1 MVERRELL
9 LHAVQQQPRQLAL
22 QLRQLPLDRVPLLL
36 VRRRPVFRLWQLP
49 LGRVHQRRRS
59 MLEWRELLLDR
70 LQQRRQS
77 AVERRELLL
86 SHRGSRLRQLP

>member
-1 MVERRELL
+1 
-9 LHAVQQQPRQLAL
+9 
-22 QLRQLPLDRVPLLL
+22 
-36 VRRRPVFRLWQLP
+36 
-49 LGRVHQRRRS
+49 

-86 SHRGSRLRQLP
+86 SHRGSRLRQLPQDRLQQHRSRALERRELLLYRRQHGATHSSCVMTGIVLGTRRLRPAPAVTDAAC